1 MRFRSEIEAKNITLS
16 NFPMEMAET
25 IDGEPEMVHGDAI
38 VSWEIEFETREWG
51 IKDILVHVLFI
62 EIGIGD
68 KEVLI
73 RAHDM
78 ATIDNVNDDTW
89 QLIETRGCISGNDIR
104 ACIYPI
110 EIILDWEKKTA
121 HIDFY

>member
-1 MRFRSEIEAKNITLS
+1 MRFKSEIEAKNITLS

-38 VSWEIEFETREWG
+38 VSWEIEFETKEWG

-89 QLIETRGCISGNDIR
+89 QLIETRGCIGSDIGS
-104 ACIYPI
+104 CIYPI
-110 EIILDWEKKTA
+110 EIILDWEKKVA

>member
-38 VSWEIEFETREWG
+38 VSWEIEFETKEWG

-62 EIGIGD
+62 DIGIGD

-73 RAHDM
+73 MAHDM

-89 QLIETRGCISGNDIR
+89 QLIETRGCVSGNDIR

-110 EIILDWEKKTA
+110 EIILDWEKKVA